1 MRQMILTSLILL
13 PALAQSYAIT
23 PAGTQQSPSS
33 ASAVAELT
41 LPGISAE
48 LAAAASS
55 GSANSLT
62 MATHASLR
70 ESVRTRMVDDFA
82 ADAMH
87 QGGTLKYSL
96 KGSEPAQS
104 SSPKVKQTVEVALS
118 DQELSEQ
125 PAVSNVVLRAI
136 VDENGIPRN
145 VVVTQSAGHVV
156 DKRAIEAVREYRFT
170 PAMVDNKPT
179 WASVSIAIKIQKP

>member
-48 LAAAASS
+48 LAS

-87 QGGTLKYSL
+87 QGGTLQYSL

>member
-1 MRQMILTSLILL
+1 MILNSLILL

-33 ASAVAELT
+33 ASTVAELT
-41 LPGISAE
+41 PPGISAE
-48 LAAAASS
+48 LSAAAPSA
-55 GSANSLT
+55 SANSLT

-70 ESVRTRMVDDFA
+70 EFVRTQMVDDFT
-82 ADAMH
+82 ADAM
-87 QGGTLKYSL
+87 QKGGTLEFSMR
-96 KGSEPAQS
+96 GSEPVQAS
-104 SSPKVKQTVEVALS
+104 APKVKQTVEVALS

-136 VDENGIPRN
+136 VDENGVPRN
-145 VVVTQSAGHVV
+145 VVVTQSAGRLV
-156 DKRAIEAVREYRFT
+156 DKKAIAAVQEYRFT